1 MKTELILIVAVT
13 FGALSAFPV
22 SAADK
27 WDQIGKE
34 KLKDKQGEASFRIGV
49 EDGRYR
55 FIKFKAE
62 GGDVKLDEVTIS
74 FLTGDDKKIDRLGKI
89 RDGKES
95 RQITV
100 GVALGIIIPTIII
113 DHIRN
118 IIRKYLPVQ
127 TGIAIFMPP
136 I

>member
-1 MKTELILIVAVT
+1 MKTVLILIVAVT
-13 FGALSAFPV
+13 FGALSACPV

-34 KLKDKQGEASFRIGV
+34 KLKDKQGETSFRIGV

-55 FIKFKAE
+55 FIKYRAE
-62 GGDVKLDEVTIS
+62 GGDVNLDEVTIS
-74 FLTGDDKKIDRLGKI
+74 FVTGDDKKIERLGKI

-100 GVALGIIIPTIII
+100 GVALKSTIKKI
-113 DHIRN
+113 N
-118 IIRKYLPVQ
+118 VKYETNTEDKVTLLVL
-127 TGIAIFMPP
+127 AKKN
-136 I
+136 

>member
-1 MKTELILIVAVT
+1 MKTVLILIVAVT

-55 FIKFKAE
+55 FIKFRAE

-100 GVALGIIIPTIII
+100 GVALKSTIKKI
-113 DHIRN
+113 N
-118 IIRKYLPVQ
+118 VKYETNTEDKVTLLVL
-127 TGIAIFMPP
+127 AKKD
-136 I
+136 